1 MSNWALEGKKQIK
14 IFEYDFAKE
23 GGAVGAITL
32 RGGKIPNGAVITSGI
47 VLGQVAMV
55 SGGATTVA
63 LATEGAADI
72 LAATGKASF
81 TDGGLIDTV
90 PDGAATNMVLTTAAQ
105 SLVATVAVAA
115 ITAGQFRVALEFYQL
130 DDV

>member
-23 GGAVGAITL
+23 GGAVGDITL
-32 RGGKIPNGAVITSGI
+32 RGGQIPKGAVVHEGKLLGITLPTSG
-47 VLGQVAMV
+47 G
-55 SGGATTVA
+55 SPTVA
-63 LATEGAADI
+63 LKLVGAADV
-72 LAATGKASF
+72 LAATAIANLD
-81 TDGGLIDTV
+81 DGDIVDC
-90 PDGAATNMVLTTAAQ
+90 AAVGTTPILLAANA

-115 ITAGQFRVALEFYQL
+115 MTAGKFRVALEFYQI